1 MGAKVKMVC
10 EHVVCS
16 QHETAKSS
24 LASALRHTLFWASD
38 FGKSVPRIG
47 LCVSAYGFVRSAL
60 LWGNTCVGRWGWR
73 GRTQSRDLKPSDV
86 HEFKERY
93 QELTDHY
100 EINSWLQKRNTF
112 LILIIEGISILIKS
126 NMYIYLLQN
135 LSVAVHNR
143 PLVCLWLCIY

>member
-60 LWGNTCVGRWGWR
+60 LWGKHLCRQMG
-73 GRTQSRDLKPSDV
+73 
-86 HEFKERY
+86 
-93 QELTDHY
+93 LTGQDT
-100 EINSWLQKRNTF
+100 ES
-112 LILIIEGISILIKS
+112 
-126 NMYIYLLQN
+126 
-135 LSVAVHNR
+135 
-143 PLVCLWLCIY
+143 